1 MQQFYI
7 GKRPKLALM
16 TGPQHDKSLAATD
29 FAAWVAASYS
39 LPFSIYECI
48 NQQLELRRHPVRYS
62 LEPEIAECAKKTDRI
77 KSHRCSRGRTRSS

>member
-39 LPFSIYECI
+39 EEKS
-48 NQQLELRRHPVRYS
+48 RVVS
-62 LEPEIAECAKKTDRI
+62 LSPIAI
-77 KSHRCSRGRTRSS
+77 